1 MKALAYTIIDHFAL
15 SGDVQN
21 ISSFGSGHI
30 HDTFLV
36 ETARK
41 KYLLQKIN
49 THVFKN
55 VPELMSNIVRV
66 TEHLNRKLSDQQE
79 QQPLKLITT
88 RAHKPYHTGIKKD
101 YWRLYEFIDNS
112 YSYDRPPD
120 TGKAFEGGRAFGN
133 FISHLADL
141 PGERLYQT
149 IANFHNIHFRLGQ
162 FNTALVGNDKDR
174 LAESS
179 NEIKFVHKHAA
190 SLVRF
195 YDLYREGLIPERITH
210 NDTKFNN
217 ILFNQ
222 EGKALC
228 VVDLDTVMPGSLHF
242 DFGDAVRI
250 IGSSAAEDE
259 PDLTKIAVD
268 MEMYRAFTRGF
279 LAPLKSL
286 LTEKEK
292 ETLVLAPLYMT
303 FIMGLRFLT
312 DYLTGDKYYKI
323 AYPQHN
329 WYRACAQFQ
338 LFRCMVY
345 KEKEMRQ
352 IILACLK

>member
-1 MKALAYTIIDHFAL
+1 MKALAYTVIDHFAV
-15 SGDVQN
+15 SGDVQH

-36 ETARK
+36 ETASK

-55 VPELMSNIVRV
+55 VSELMSNIVRV
-66 TEHLNRKLSDQQE
+66 TEHLNRKLNRQPE
-79 QQPLKLITT
+79 QKPLKLITT
-88 RAHKPYHTGIKKD
+88 RKNKLYYTGIKND
-101 YWRLYEFIDNS
+101 HWRLYEFIDNS
-112 YSYDRPPD
+112 ASFDLPPD
-120 TGKAFEGGRAFGN
+120 TDKAFEGGRAFGN
-133 FISHLADL
+133 FISYLSDL
-141 PGERLYQT
+141 PGGRLYQT
-149 IANFHNIHFRLGQ
+149 IANFHNMHYRLGQ

-195 YDLYREGLIPERITH
+195 YDLYRKGLIPERITH

-222 EGKALC
+222 EGRALC

-250 IGSSAAEDE
+250 IGNSAAEDE
-259 PDLTKIAVD
+259 PDLTRIGVN
-268 MEMYRAFTRGF
+268 MEMYQAFTRGF
-279 LAPLKSL
+279 LMPLKSL
-286 LTEKEK
+286 LTGKEK
-292 ETLVLAPLYMT
+292 ETLALAPLYMT

-345 KEKEMRQ
+345 KEKEMRK
-352 IILACLK
+352 IISESLK